1 MERGLT
7 FVKRVQMADV
17 LTSPIKTSI
26 KGEYGA
32 TSSIK
37 VEKIDPI
44 ELPGGYRVIFDIVD
58 EIPLSNEDKSKIGL
72 DLKDGVYHWNLV
84 KNEEILYQFTT
95 DGKSRS
101 ELHGALSGYIL
112 QNVRDVPSD
121 YMLSCLN
128 PTNAELP
135 PWKRKKM
142 IRKPHFLEED
152 AASSLND
159 DGNATRF
166 EKECKDHLIYDY
178 DSKEWYAWLDNH
190 WEPATD
196 KLGKAE
202 RFVGNTIKEE
212 IHYWEKQFRK
222 EQEKGDDGD
231 KKRIGELGR
240 LISALREHS
249 SRSMNQGRQKAMS
262 EMSARS
268 NMSIE
273 MSKKT
278 DVSILA
284 FRNGAI
290 DCKTGIFYPLWMCA
304 NLKNR
309 YPMTYIDA
317 TYTEGARPSK
327 FLQHIQRV
335 CEDNQTP
342 DLNEEERFI
351 RGNKIG
357 KYFLRLL
364 GYLLYPGNPEQIFL
378 FLWGKGS
385 NGKST
390 TIDVLRKVLSGQLAE
405 APIKELYVSGEDRPA
420 SGITNGLSK
429 RVLLFSEAS
438 DDENERKGGRVSR
451 DTVKALAGDAQ
462 TARFRETYGKSV
474 ERDIICTPIG
484 VTNELPRF
492 DKELDYALLRRL
504 VTIPFLHVFKGLER
518 AKNKTAELLEER
530 DSIFSLMIDELR
542 AYLKEG
548 LLEIPEECKATQTEL
563 LSGYEYNQFVT
574 TWYQKTDGKKV
585 EERTSREV
593 IQNHYLIWC
602 DDVGIIPDT
611 IMKIVGEDDY
621 GNPRKRRTISRAE
634 SRRLF
639 NAFRVNGIEEMKSH
653 GSRFFNCKLKS

>member
-1 MERGLT
+1 MTGGSLPENSTITSEEIIPGT
-7 FVKRVQMADV
+7 KR
-17 LTSPIKTSI
+17 PISTIGHNITI
-26 KGEYGA
+26 KDLAPEKARRYELPFGYELRATQGEYEPLGDDGLELLRTRCFDLLKAGEVVFSVKIPDEYNTPKYIYPYIEAYLKEVEGDEAAEWIRRKCIKEPIDTPPWERNKA
-32 TSSIK
+32 TR
-37 VEKIDPI
+37 KIP
-44 ELPGGYRVIFDIVD
+44 VM
-58 EIPLSNEDKSKIGL
+58 N
-72 DLKDGVYHWNLV
+72 
-84 KNEEILYQFTT
+84 
-95 DGKSRS
+95 
-101 ELHGALSGYIL
+101 
-112 QNVRDVPSD
+112 PSD
-121 YMLSCLN
+121 V
-128 PTNAELP
+128 
-135 PWKRKKM
+135 
-142 IRKPHFLEED
+142 
-152 AASSLND
+152 ASSLND

-178 DSKEWYAWLDNH
+178 ESKEWYAWLDNH

-202 RFVGNTIKEE
+202 RFVGNSIKEE
-212 IHYWEKQFRK
+212 LHYWETELRK
-222 EQEKGDDGD
+222 EQERGDDGD
-231 KKRIGELGR
+231 KKRIGELSR

-342 DLNEEERFI
+342 DLDEEERFI

-563 LSGYEYNQFVT
+563 LSGYEYNQFVIT
-574 TWYQKTDGKKV
+574 QYQKTDGKKV
-585 EERTSREV
+585 EDRTSREA

-602 DDVGIIPDT
+602 DDVGITPDT

-621 GNPRKRRTISRAE
+621 GNPRKKRTLSKAE
-634 SRRLF
+634 SGRLF